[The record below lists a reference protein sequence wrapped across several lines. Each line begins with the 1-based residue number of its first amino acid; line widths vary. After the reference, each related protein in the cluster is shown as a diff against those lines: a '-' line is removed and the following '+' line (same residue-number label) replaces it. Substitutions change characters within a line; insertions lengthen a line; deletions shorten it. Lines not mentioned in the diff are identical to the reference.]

1 MSLRMAEE
9 EIFRIV
15 ARQCSR
21 QEDKNI
27 DRVERL
33 IAMLEVSEQLG
44 SEAIRQLEVN
54 PFELP
59 DERLQEETGNRLQ
72 CAADVLKPAVDMLDG
87 AEVGDFEVSEEL
99 FFLLRKTSEK
109 ETTIREEQLRFI
121 KADLQLMRDDKE
133 ELVLLRDAL
142 VFECVLDNFPR
153 IRALKGEQRG

>member
-1 MSLRMAEE
+1 MAEE

-21 QEDKNI
+21 QEDKNL

-44 SEAIRQLEVN
+44 SEAIRQLEIN
-54 PFELP
+54 PFNLP

-99 FFLLRKTSEK
+99 FFLLRQTSEK

-153 IRALKGEQRG
+153 IRALKGDQRG